1 MAIANQGA
9 TDRSHAVA
17 APFEE
22 QEREG
27 RATEPGG
34 PPRRDSRWKRFRKD
48 RVLLLLM
55 LPGLAYFLLFHYGAM
70 AGNVIAFKD
79 YVPFDGLWASQ
90 WIGLENFQ
98 RMFEDTDFWASVVN
112 TLWIALL
119 QLTFYFPVPLALA
132 MLLHSLTRDGV
143 RRFVQSVAY
152 LPHFLSWVIVV
163 ALFQQLLGDTGLLNS
178 ALGDAGLHSVDI
190 IGNPDAFKPLV
201 VAQVIWKD
209 AGWGT
214 IIFLA
219 ALAQVDEQQYEAA
232 AIDGAG
238 PWRRF
243 WHVTLPA
250 VRPIVVLLLIMR
262 LGDVLSVGFEQMLL
276 QRPAVG
282 PEAAEII
289 DTFVYYKGI
298 IGGDFGFAAAA
309 GLFKGLVGA
318 ALVYTANKIA
328 HRLGEQG
335 VYR

>member
-1 MAIANQGA
+1 
-9 TDRSHAVA
+9 
-17 APFEE
+17 
-22 QEREG
+22 
-27 RATEPGG
+27 
-34 PPRRDSRWKRFRKD
+34 
-48 RVLLLLM
+48 M

-98 RMFEDTDFWASVVN
+98 RMFQDGDFWASVVN
-112 TLWIALL
+112 TVWIALL

-132 MLLHSLTRDGV
+132 MLLHSLTRDSV

-318 ALVYTANKIA
+318 VLVYAANKIA